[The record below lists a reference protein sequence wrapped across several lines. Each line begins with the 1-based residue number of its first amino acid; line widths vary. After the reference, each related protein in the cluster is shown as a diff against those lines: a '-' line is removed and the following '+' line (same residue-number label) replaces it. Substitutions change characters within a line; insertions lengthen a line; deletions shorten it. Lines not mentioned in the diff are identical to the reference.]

1 MWADSMTTGQ
11 QLFMEVI
18 CEDPKY
24 CPGAAF
30 KNGTWAKTATAS
42 FCDQE
47 ELRHFIWL
55 KRVNMVVI
63 NSVMEH

>member
-30 KNGTWAKTATAS
+30 KNGTWAKTAKS
-42 FCDQE
+42 EGCV
-47 ELRHFIWL
+47 LL
-55 KRVNMVVI
+55 
-63 NSVMEH
+63 